1 MLVVKFF
8 APTDF
13 NKFDA
18 FEAPKKVILEFISIS
33 STYRGTNC
41 LVELLKTLGMQY

>member
-18 FEAPKKVILEFISIS
+18 FNTFYI
-33 STYRGTNC
+33 GTNC
-41 LVELLKTLGMQY
+41 LVELLDSLNYLRKMNGL